1 MRLTK
6 LEIHGF
12 KSFADQ
18 TEMLF
23 EPGVTAIVGPN
34 GCGKS
39 NVSDAVRWVL
49 GEQKARALRGAKM
62 EEVIFQGSSARR
74 AVNVAE
80 VSLHFENDDG
90 TLDIPFREVV
100 ITRRLSRSGESDYF
114 LNNAPCRLRDI
125 HDMVRGTGLGADS
138 GVVIEA
144 KMVDA
149 LLSDRPDD
157 RRELFEEAAG
167 VGLYRD
173 RKRSAERRLEET
185 TVDLSRIDDLI
196 GEVQSQVRSLAR
208 QRKRAERHAELMAR
222 RLTLEIAH
230 ASREMNAWHG
240 ELARLEE
247 RLTALRINVPGGEET
262 LRVAESSRDIALS
275 TRTTAEARRSE
286 LARLVSDQRESTQA
300 LRGEIAVAE
309 ERLRNATSRRE
320 RAEEERREGD
330 AAAGRVNSELERAAS
345 ELAQLEAALKA
356 ADAALAEHA
365 RHEEEV
371 RAGLVASRA
380 ELEQSDRALR
390 DLREQLHRVELDQQ
404 GAEREREDLRARI
417 ATLEQ
422 EQVQLFDA
430 AEAVRRDLAEA
441 EDEAAMAAAGA
452 AATSSAADTARN
464 LLQQERTR
472 DAEARSELLRAE
484 ELNTSLAARLSALEG
499 LERERVGL
507 APAAARLLKERGV
520 FGDGAILGPL
530 SDFITA
536 DAASAALVERFL
548 GATVNAVLVRDR
560 AVAEA
565 IRAWHASTS
574 PGPLLL
580 LPLDAADTNDQ
591 GLSEVPS
598 DLAALVRTSSPAA
611 HWVRSLLG
619 RVISTDSGTAFVDRR
634 GAVWLPAAESGHGP
648 LRRRAEIGELQSA
661 VANSTSARQAALA
674 AAESHRGSL
683 AAAERASIV
692 ALEAASEAVRANSEA
707 AERSAALG
715 RLHQRASREAAE
727 ARALIDRLIER
738 ESAVSAR
745 LESLAIAK
753 LDAQEKIARHESVSA
768 VARETLVAAERRQD
782 EAREH
787 RTASEIRRAQAHAQL
802 DVASG
807 RQRHLSEEFQSA
819 TGRLDSLVLEL
830 STLST
835 ADAQLTEQLTQ
846 WQRDLDAR
854 HTTLEDT
861 EMMLAE
867 AERAVKQVDEE
878 LSATEHRLSD
888 MRRHTSSLSEE
899 LHAAELRYTELS
911 GRRAA
916 IRERLEAEWRKPV
929 DELLAGAETL
939 DLGDEELRAEAA
951 LVREQLEAL
960 GPVNPLAIEEYD
972 EETKRLEFLTT
983 QRDDLNSA
991 KASLHQAIREI
1002 DTTARDLFLQTFVQ
1016 VRENFRNI
1024 FMTLFGGGECD
1035 LRLENPASPLEG
1047 DIEIHA
1053 SPRGKRTQR
1062 IHLLSSGEKALVA
1075 LSLLFG
1081 IFLTK
1086 PSPFCLLDEV
1096 DAPLDDQNIGHFVR
1110 MLNRFKANT
1119 QFIVITH
1126 NPRTTTEA
1134 ADAVYGV
1141 TMQEPGVSSLVS
1153 VRMRGRTVD
1162 ETIGPPTSTHA
1173 PHRHVQTAPAPS
1185 PTPIPADDTA
1195 DTAPVTA

>member
-1 MRLTK
+1 VRLTK
-6 LEIHGF
+6 LDIHGF

-18 TEMLF
+18 TEMVF
-23 EPGVTAIVGPN
+23 EAGVTAIVGPN

-49 GEQKARALRGAKM
+49 GEQRARTLRGAKM

-90 TLDIPFREVV
+90 ALDIPFREVV

-114 LNNAPCRLRDI
+114 LNNSPCRLRDI

-138 GVVIEA
+138 GVVIEG

-149 LLSDRPDD
+149 LLSDKPDE

-185 TVDLSRIDDLI
+185 ATDLARIDDLI
-196 GEVQSQVRSLAR
+196 NEVQSQVRSLAR
-208 QRKRAERHAELMAR
+208 QRKRAERHAELTTR
-222 RLTLEIAH
+222 RFTLEVAH
-230 ASREMNAWHG
+230 ASREMDAWRG

-247 RLTALRINVPGGEET
+247 QVKLLRVEAPAAEERLRIAEAARDTALGE
-262 LRVAESSRDIALS
+262 
-275 TRTTAEARRSE
+275 RTAAEARRTE
-286 LARLVSDQRESTQA
+286 LTRLVADQRENTQQ

-330 AAAGRVNSELERAAS
+330 AVAGRVSSELERASS
-345 ELAQLEAALKA
+345 EFSQLESALKS
-356 ADAALAEHA
+356 ADEALGTHA

-371 RAGLVASRA
+371 RASLSAARSSVEHGERAMREQREELHRA
-380 ELEQSDRALR
+380 ELDHQSS
-390 DLREQLHRVELDQQ
+390 
-404 GAEREREDLRARI
+404 ERERDELVTRKA
-417 ATLEQ
+417 ALEA
-422 EQVQLFDA
+422 EQSQLFDA
-430 AEAVRRDLAEA
+430 AEAARRDLAAA
-441 EDEAAMAAAGA
+441 EDAAAIA
-452 AATSSAADTARN
+452 AAQVAETSAAAEDARDF
-464 LLQQERTR
+464 LQQAREREN
-472 DAEARSELLRAE
+472 AARAELLRAE
-484 ELNTSLAARLSALEG
+484 ELHTSLSAKLNALEG

-507 APAAARLLKERGV
+507 APAAARLLKERGI
-520 FGDGAILGPL
+520 FGEGAILGPL
-530 SDFITA
+530 SDFITT
-536 DAASAALVERFL
+536 DAASASLVERFL

-560 AVAEA
+560 SVAEA
-565 IRAWHASTS
+565 IRAWHASAS

-580 LPLDAADTNDQ
+580 LPIDSVSEQSGEIPDA
-591 GLSEVPS
+591 GLATLVESS
-598 DLAALVRTSSPAA
+598 SAASG
-611 HWVRSLLG
+611 WVRSLLG
-619 RVISTDSGTAFVDRR
+619 RVTSMESGTAFVDAR
-634 GAVWLPAAESGHGP
+634 GAIWLPAAESGPGP
-648 LRRRAEIGELQSA
+648 LRRRAEISELKQA
-661 VANSTSARQAALA
+661 VANSSSARHAAVSTAESEKAALA
-674 AAESHRGSL
+674 S
-683 AAAERASIV
+683 AERASLV
-692 ALEAASEAVRANSEA
+692 AQEAASQAVRAN
-707 AERSAALG
+707 AEGADRSAALA
-715 RLHQRASREAAE
+715 RQHQRAAREAAE
-727 ARALIDRLIER
+727 ARALIERLIER
-738 ESAVSAR
+738 EAATTSR
-745 LESLAIAK
+745 
-753 LDAQEKIARHESVSA
+753 LDALATSSREITARIAEQETA
-768 VARETLVAAERRQD
+768 VATAREMLAAAERKQE
-782 EAREH
+782 EAREQ
-787 RTASEIRRAQAHAQL
+787 RTASQIRRAQAQAQL
-802 DVASG
+802 EVASD
-807 RQRHLSEEFQSA
+807 RQRHLSEEFASA
-819 TGRLDSLVLEL
+819 TGRLESLQQEL
-830 STLST
+830 TTLSS
-835 ADAQLTEQLTQ
+835 ADAQLTELLSQ
-846 WQRDLDAR
+846 WQSDLDAR
-854 HTTLEDT
+854 QATLEDA
-861 EMMLAE
+861 EQKLAD
-867 AERAVKQVDEE
+867 AEHAVREVDEK
-878 LSATEHRLSD
+878 LATEEHSLGE
-888 MRRHTSSLSEE
+888 MRRHTGALSDE

-916 IRERLEAEWRKPV
+916 IRERLEAEWKKPI

-939 DLGDEELRAEAA
+939 ALDDDTLRAEAD
-951 LVREQLEAL
+951 LVREQLDAL
-960 GPVNPLAIEEYD
+960 GPVNPLAIEEHE
-972 EETKRLEFLTT
+972 EETKRLSFLTT

-991 KASLHQAIREI
+991 KTSLQQAIREI
-1002 DTTARDLFLQTFVQ
+1002 DTTARELFLQTFVQ

-1035 LRLENPASPLEG
+1035 LRLENPESPLEG

-1110 MLNRFKANT
+1110 MLNRFKGNT

-1162 ETIGPPTSTHA
+1162 ETMTPAHPAHT
-1173 PHRHVQTAPAPS
+1173 PQLHVEP
-1185 PTPIPADDTA
+1185 A
-1195 DTAPVTA
+1195 DTASVIA

>member
-1 MRLTK
+1 MRLSK

-18 TEMLF
+18 TEMVF
-23 EPGVTAIVGPN
+23 ESGVTAIVGPN

-49 GEQKARALRGAKM
+49 GEQRARALRGAKM

-90 TLDIPFREVV
+90 ALDIPFREVV

-144 KMVDA
+144 RMVDA

-185 TVDLSRIDDLI
+185 TTDLARIDDLI
-196 GEVQSQVRSLAR
+196 AEVQSQVRSLSR
-208 QRKRAERHAELMAR
+208 QRKRAERHTELMAR
-222 RLTLEIAH
+222 RFTLEVAH
-230 ASREMNAWHG
+230 ASREMDAWRD
-240 ELARLEE
+240 ELVRLEQRVTLLRAEVPIEEE
-247 RLTALRINVPGGEET
+247 RLRNAESARDTALGE
-262 LRVAESSRDIALS
+262 
-275 TRTTAEARRSE
+275 RTSAEARRTE
-286 LARLVSDQRESTQA
+286 LARLVADQRESTQQ

-330 AAAGRVNSELERAAS
+330 AVAGRVSGELERAS
-345 ELAQLEAALKA
+345 TELSQLETALRA
-356 ADAALAEHA
+356 ADEALGSHA
-365 RHEEEV
+365 RQEEEV
-371 RAGLVASRA
+371 RANLSVARSN
-380 ELEQSDRALR
+380 LERGER
-390 DLREQLHRVELDQQ
+390 VLRELREELHRTELDHQS
-404 GAEREREDLRARI
+404 GERERDELAPRI
-417 ATLEQ
+417 AALEA
-422 EQVQLFDA
+422 EQTHLFDA
-430 AEAVRRDLAEA
+430 AEAARRDLATA
-441 EDEAAMAAAGA
+441 EDAVAIAAARVAETTA
-452 AATSSAADTARN
+452 AAEDARDLFHQARDRESAARAD
-464 LLQQERTR
+464 LI
-472 DAEARSELLRAE
+472 RAE
-484 ELNTSLAARLSALEG
+484 ELHTALSAKLNALEG
-499 LERERVGL
+499 LEREHVGL
-507 APAAARLLKERGV
+507 APAAARLLKERGI
-520 FGDGAILGPL
+520 FGDGAVLGPL
-530 SDFITA
+530 SDFISA
-536 DAASAALVERFL
+536 DANSASLVERFL

-560 AVAEA
+560 SVAEA
-565 IRAWHASTS
+565 VRAWHASAA

-580 LPLDAADTNDQ
+580 LPVDSVSELPSEIPEAPS
-591 GLSEVPS
+591 GLAS
-598 DLAALVRTSSPAA
+598 LVESSSPASG
-611 HWVRSLLG
+611 WVRSLLG
-619 RVISTDSGTAFVDRR
+619 RVTSMESGTAFVDAR
-634 GAVWLPAAESGHGP
+634 GAIWLPAAESGPGP
-648 LRRRAEIGELQSA
+648 LRRRAEIVELKQA
-661 VANSTSARQAALA
+661 VANSASARHGAVSTAESEKAALA
-674 AAESHRGSL
+674 S
-683 AAAERASIV
+683 AERASIV
-692 ALEAASEAVRANSEA
+692 AQEAASQA
-707 AERSAALG
+707 ARDNADAADRSASLA
-715 RLHQRASREAAE
+715 RQHQRAAREATE
-727 ARALIDRLIER
+727 ARALIERLTER
-738 ESAVSAR
+738 EAAATSRLDTMETSAR
-745 LESLAIAK
+745 EVAARIAAYESEVAA
-753 LDAQEKIARHESVSA
+753 
-768 VARETLVAAERRQD
+768 AREMLGVAEHKQE
-782 EAREH
+782 EAREQ
-787 RTASEIRRAQAHAQL
+787 RTASQIRRAQAQAQL
-802 DVASG
+802 EVASD
-807 RQRHLSEEFQSA
+807 RQRHLSEEFASA
-819 TGRLDSLVLEL
+819 TGRLQSLQHEL
-830 STLST
+830 TTLST
-835 ADAQLTEQLTQ
+835 ADAQLTEQVSQ
-846 WQRDLDAR
+846 WQSDLDAR
-854 HTTLEDT
+854 LANLEDA
-861 EMMLAE
+861 EQKLAD
-867 AERAVKQVDEE
+867 AERAVREVDGKLSKEE
-878 LSATEHRLSD
+878 HSLAE
-888 MRRHTSSLSEE
+888 MRRHTAARGEE

-916 IRERLEAEWRKPV
+916 IRERLEAEWKKPV

-939 DLGDEELRAEAA
+939 ELDDDALRSEAA

-960 GPVNPLAIEEYD
+960 GPVNPLAIEEHE
-972 EETKRLEFLTT
+972 EETKRLSFLTT

-991 KASLHQAIREI
+991 KSSLQQAIREI
-1002 DTTARDLFLQTFVQ
+1002 DTTARVLFLQTFVK

-1035 LRLENPASPLEG
+1035 LRLENPDSPLEG

-1141 TMQEPGVSSLVS
+1141 TMQEPGISSLVS
-1153 VRMRGRTVD
+1153 VRMRGKTVD
-1162 ETIGPPTSTHA
+1162 ETIT
-1173 PHRHVQTAPAPS
+1173 PAHPAHI
-1185 PTPIPADDTA
+1185 PQLHDEPADAAETA
-1195 DTAPVTA
+1195 QVIA

>member
-18 TEMLF
+18 TDMLF

-49 GEQKARALRGAKM
+49 GEQRARALRGAKM

-90 TLDIPFREVV
+90 ALDIPFREVV

-114 LNNAPCRLRDI
+114 LNGAACRLRDI

-149 LLSDRPDD
+149 LLSDRPDE

-185 TVDLSRIDDLI
+185 TTDLARIDDLI
-196 GEVQSQVRSLAR
+196 AEVQSQVRSLAR
-208 QRKRAERHAELMAR
+208 QRKRAERYTELTAR
-222 RLTLEIAH
+222 RFTLEVAH
-230 ASREMNAWHG
+230 ASREMDAWRD

-247 RLTALRINVPGGEET
+247 RVTQLRIEVPAEEAR
-262 LRVAESSRDIALS
+262 LREAEAERDAALNE
-275 TRTTAEARRSE
+275 RTSAEARRAE
-286 LARLVSDQRESTQA
+286 LARLVSNQRESAQQ

-309 ERLRNATSRRE
+309 ERLRNSTSRRQ
-320 RAEEERREGD
+320 RAEEERRDGD
-330 AAAGRVNSELERAAS
+330 AIAGRVGGELERAS
-345 ELAQLEAALKA
+345 TELAQLEAGLRD
-356 ADAALAEHA
+356 ADEALAAHTQ
-365 RHEEEV
+365 REEDV
-371 RAGLVASRA
+371 RAGLRA
-380 ELEQSDRALR
+380 ARSNLEQGERTLR
-390 DLREQLHRVELDQQ
+390 ELREQLHRSDLDRQS
-404 GAEREREDLRARI
+404 GEREREELLTRKAS
-417 ATLEQ
+417 LET

-430 AEAVRRDLAEA
+430 AEAARRSLAAA
-441 EDEAAMAAAGA
+441 EDAAAIA
-452 AATSSAADTARN
+452 AARVAETSVAAEDARE
-464 LLQQERTR
+464 LLRQVRERES
-472 DAEARSELLRAE
+472 EARAELLRAE
-484 ELNTSLAARLSALEG
+484 ELHSGLSAKLNALEG

-507 APAAARLLKERGV
+507 APAAARLLKERGI
-520 FGDGAILGPL
+520 FGEGAVLGPL
-530 SDFITA
+530 SDFIST
-536 DAASAALVERFL
+536 DANSAALVERFL
-548 GATVNAVLVRDR
+548 GPTVNAVLVRDR
-560 AVAEA
+560 AVAESV
-565 IRAWHASTS
+565 RAWHASAT

-580 LPLDAADTNDQ
+580 LPVDSTNGATADVSANGETPQIPDAPS
-591 GLSEVPS
+591 GL
-598 DLAALVRTSSPAA
+598 ATLVESSAPARR
-611 HWVRSLLG
+611 WVRALLG
-619 RVISTDSGTAFVDRR
+619 SVTSMESGTAFVDAR
-634 GAVWLPAAESGHGP
+634 GAIWLPAPESGPGP
-648 LRRRAEIGELQSA
+648 LRRRAEIADLKQSVVNSA
-661 VANSTSARQAALA
+661 GARHLAATAAEYERATLASAERATVVANEAEALA
-674 AAESHRGSL
+674 A
-683 AAAERASIV
+683 RAS
-692 ALEAASEAVRANSEA
+692 
-707 AERSAALG
+707 AETADRSATVA
-715 RLHQRASREAAE
+715 RQYERASREVAE
-727 ARALIDRLIER
+727 ARSLIER
-738 ESAVSAR
+738 LSERETTTAFR
-745 LESLAIAK
+745 IESLAVG
-753 LDAQEKIARHESVSA
+753 AREIGARITEREAA
-768 VARETLVAAERRQD
+768 VAAARAMLSSAEQTQD
-782 EAREH
+782 EAREQ
-787 RTASEIRRAQAHAQL
+787 RTASEIRRAQAQAQL
-802 DVASG
+802 EVATD
-807 RQRHLSEEFQSA
+807 RQRHLNDEFVSA
-819 TGRLDSLVLEL
+819 TSRLESLQLEL
-830 STLST
+830 TTLSS
-835 ADAQLTEQLTQ
+835 ADAHLSEQISR
-846 WQRDLDAR
+846 WQSDHDAR
-854 HTTLEDT
+854 QATLEDA
-861 EMMLAE
+861 ERKLAE
-867 AERAVKQVDEE
+867 AERSVQEVDER
-878 LSATEHRLSD
+878 LANDEHSLAD
-888 MRRHTSSLSEE
+888 WRRHVATLGDE

-916 IRERLEAEWRKPV
+916 IRERLEAEWKKPV
-929 DELLAGAETL
+929 DELLAGAESLVL
-939 DLGDEELRAEAA
+939 DDESLRAEAA

-960 GPVNPLAIEEYD
+960 GPVNPLAIEEHE
-972 EETKRLEFLTT
+972 EETKRLGFLTT

-991 KASLHQAIREI
+991 KNSLQQAIREI
-1002 DTTARDLFLQTFVQ
+1002 DVTARELFLQTFVR

-1035 LRLENPASPLEG
+1035 LRLENPENPLEG

-1110 MLNRFKANT
+1110 MLNRFKNKT

-1162 ETIGPPTSTHA
+1162 ETITPAHPAHTPQLHDEPA
-1173 PHRHVQTAPAPS
+1173 EAAETAPLIA
-1185 PTPIPADDTA
+1185 
-1195 DTAPVTA
+1195 